1 MCYYVFISDSVPDAL
16 SYNRQTNEEKY
27 EKIWNFKKKFLSL
40 QRERRNQVE
49 PRCAERWHG
58 CGYTE
63 MMSNSTLPLDF
74 FHSDIEL
81 VTCGQ
86 LLYFLILRQSKLC
99 RVFHLCRCNEIN
111 LGYEFT
117 TYLHLIIRMNDELRL
132 SVSID
137 KALAIVIEV
146 HLETILRETY
156 QIGIGNYQAFR
167 GF

>member
-1 MCYYVFISDSVPDAL
+1 MAQVTVGQSDSVPDAL

-63 MMSNSTLPLDF
+63 MMSNSTLPLGF
-74 FHSDIEL
+74 FHSNIEL

-86 LLYFLILRQSKLC
+86 LLYFQILRQSKLS
-99 RVFHLCRCNEIN
+99 RVFHLCSCNEIN
-111 LGYEFT
+111 LCHKLT
-117 TYLHLIIRMNDELRL
+117 TYLH
-132 SVSID
+132 
-137 KALAIVIEV
+137 
-146 HLETILRETY
+146 
-156 QIGIGNYQAFR
+156 
-167 GF
+167 